1 MDASTLGERI
11 RNVRRRR
18 GLTQNELATAA
29 RVSTSLIKKLEQGH
43 VTDIRLETLHK
54 IAVALK
60 VTTTNLAV
68 GPDAEPAQ
76 PGDITAWEP
85 LKLALEGRFHGLPDQ
100 EPTLAG
106 AEEAFTGM
114 VPLLTGNKFD
124 ELRVILPALLRDT
137 DALVEV
143 SADAQLIR
151 ARRLR
156 SQARQVGSLLMSHTW
171 QFDPAAAAIADAIQD
186 AASDP
191 LVMMGAID
199 EQCWG
204 LLRAGELTQARQ
216 LAEQWAAHAEPAR
229 ITRATPGELAAWGRF
244 CLRVST
250 VAVRDNRPDD
260 AAEAL
265 RYARIAAAGLN
276 RDSRLTAT
284 PWQVFGPATV
294 TAIEGENAIIQGY
307 PEQAL
312 HVTHA
317 LTPRQFPVSRHYWR
331 SQLDKARALA
341 IKRRHPE
348 AVEVLSAAR
357 NAAPQWLV
365 QQRGARDTLAMVIK
379 AHKRTLTPEVR
390 ELADAVRLPL

>member
-1 MDASTLGERI
+1 MDASSLGERI

-18 GLTQNELATAA
+18 GLAQHELATAA
-29 RVSTSLIKKLEQGH
+29 GVSTSLIKKLEQGQI
-43 VTDIRLETLHK
+43 TDVRLETLHK

-60 VTTTNLAV
+60 VTTTDLAV
-68 GPDAEPAQ
+68 GPDAQPAR
-76 PGDITAWEP
+76 PDDITAWEP
-85 LKLALEGRFHGLPDQ
+85 LRLALEGRYPALPDQ
-100 EPTLAG
+100 EPTVAG
-106 AEEAFTGM
+106 AEEAFTAM

-124 ELRVILPALLRDT
+124 ELRVLLPVLLRDA
-137 DALVEV
+137 DALVTM
-143 SADAQLIR
+143 SADVQLAR

-171 QFDPAAAAIADAIQD
+171 QFDPASAAITDAIQD
-186 AASDP
+186 AAPDP
-191 LVMMGAID
+191 LVLMGAID

-204 LLRAGELTQARQ
+204 LLRAGALTEARQ
-216 LAEQWAAHAEPAR
+216 LAEQWAADAEPAR

-265 RYARIAAAGLN
+265 RYARIAAAGLD

-294 TAIEGENAIIQGY
+294 TAIEGENAVIQGY

-312 HVTHA
+312 QVTHA
-317 LTPRQFPVSRHYWR
+317 LTLRQFPVSRHYWR

-341 IKRRHPE
+341 LKRRHPE
-348 AVEVLSAAR
+348 AVEVLQAAR
-357 NAAPQWLV
+357 NAAPQWLI
-365 QQRGARDTLAMVIK
+365 QQRGARETLSMVID
-379 AHKRTLTPEVR
+379 ARKRTLPPEVR